1 MVEIKV
7 KKAGN
12 VELAYA
18 YIIYTFRIYIINQ
31 LIINVNQQG
40 KSV

>member
-12 VELAYA
+12 VELAYILYMLIL
-18 YIIYTFRIYIINQ
+18 YILLGYILLIN
-31 LIINVNQQG
+31 
-40 KSV
+40 